1 MKIVWRLETATVRQ
15 VYEAMREHRQIV
27 YTTVM
32 TVMKVLERKGY
43 LTKQPEGRAYRY
55 SPAAPEQTVVK
66 SMVREF
72 VDRVFDGA
80 SRPLLGPARQGRRP
94 GAADRAELLRL
105 IKETK

>member
-1 MKIVWRLETATVRQ
+1 
-15 VYEAMREHRQIV
+15 
-27 YTTVM
+27 
-32 TVMKVLERKGY
+32 

-80 SRPLLGPARQGRRP
+80 SRPLLVHLVRQGRLT
-94 GAADRAELLRL
+94 AADRAELLRL